1 MCRHF
6 LIQESSLTDGKELFY
21 IQSRVNKLK
30 ASGSAFD
37 NFISTFISI
46 LINFIIT
53 DITTKKE
60 VILKKE
66 WMKFLAAMLM
76 QSSQRIVEFLG
87 NGYKR
92 TYLYQ

>member
-1 MCRHF
+1 MCPHF

-21 IQSRVNKLK
+21 IQSWVNKLNT
-30 ASGSAFD
+30 SGSAFD
-37 NFISTFISI
+37 NFISI

-66 WMKFLAAMLM
+66 WMKFLPAMLM
-76 QSSQRIVEFLG
+76 QSS
-87 NGYKR
+87 
-92 TYLYQ
+92 

>member
-1 MCRHF
+1 MCPHF

-21 IQSRVNKLK
+21 IQSWVNKLNT
-30 ASGSAFD
+30 SGSAFD

-66 WMKFLAAMLM
+66 WMKFLPAMLM
-76 QSSQRIVEFLG
+76 QSS
-87 NGYKR
+87 
-92 TYLYQ
+92 

>member
-30 ASGSAFD
+30 VSGSAFD

-66 WMKFLAAMLM
+66 WMKFLPAMLM
-76 QSSQRIVEFLG
+76 QSS
-87 NGYKR
+87 
-92 TYLYQ
+92 